1 MNPPIRD
8 SRHKKVLRQALKK
21 NDIDLIGSDHAP
33 HLKSEKKLPYPKSP
47 SGMPGVQT
55 LLPVLLNEVH
65 KKTISLNYLVRLT
78 SFNVIKIFKIKNKG
92 LIKEGFDADFSIV
105 DLNKKM
111 KFSNSMVNSKCGW
124 SPFHGTQF
132 NGWPVGTIINGNKV
146 FWNGKLIGKPDGKP
160 IKFN

>member
-8 SRHKKVLRQALKK
+8 SRHKKVLRQALKN

-33 HLKSEKKLPYPKSP
+33 HLKSEKKLSYPKSP

-78 SFNVIKIFKIKNKG
+78 SFNVIKIFKIKKQNYKNK
-92 LIKEGFDADFSIV
+92 IFER
-105 DLNKKM
+105 
-111 KFSNSMVNSKCGW
+111 
-124 SPFHGTQF
+124 
-132 NGWPVGTIINGNKV
+132 
-146 FWNGKLIGKPDGKP
+146 
-160 IKFN
+160 